1 MNAPEPASD
10 PLDLARSWLPAN
22 DDPARPQMTLAT
34 IGLDGG
40 PSARTVLMS
49 SVEAD
54 GFTFHTDARSAKAQ
68 EIDADPRVGLVVVWP
83 DFFRQLVVRGTAVRD
98 ADAAITAAYERRSP
112 YLRHLAWLNDLDYAN
127 LPLEERRST
136 WAAAIAE
143 HPSGPPSA
151 SPTWTGFLVRPTALL
166 FWESSPDTASR
177 RTEYR
182 LVDDEWRV
190 AHLPG

>member
-1 MNAPEPASD
+1 MDASEPVPD

-22 DDPARPQMTLAT
+22 DDPVRPQMTLAT

-49 SVEAD
+49 SVEVD
-54 GFTFHTDARSAKAQ
+54 GFTFHTDARSAKAR
-68 EIDADPRVGLVVVWP
+68 EVDTDPRVSLVVVWP

-98 ADAAITAAYERRSP
+98 SDVAIADAYGRRSP
-112 YLRHLAWLNDLDYAN
+112 YLRHLAWLNDLGYAR
-127 LPLEERRST
+127 LPVEERRAR
-136 WAAAIAE
+136 WAAAVAE
-143 HPSGPPSA
+143 HPDGPPSA
-151 SPTWTGFLVRPTALL
+151 APTWTGYLVRPTALL

-182 LVDDEWRV
+182 FVDDGWQV